1 MAAGIFRRCAAF
13 VLDLL
18 LWLLLCFPMRLL
30 LSLLGMAGIGSEAV
44 FFHYTIADLILAA
57 FFALYFI
64 AFEGAFGT
72 TPGKRVCGMRIVSV
86 RTEHLGWLD
95 VVYRETVGRF
105 LNNLLLLGYIF
116 ALFDRRH
123 RTFADRL
130 CDTRVVLIRQ
140 PVFPQFVSDEG
151 ISPPNFAASTEDP
164 ASPPENEKMGNSDTV
179 F

>member
-86 RTEHLGWLD
+86 RPSTLAGWMWSIARLWGAFSITSCCW
-95 VVYRETVGRF
+95 VTYLRSLTGVTVPLPTGCV
-105 LNNLLLLGYIF
+105 I
-116 ALFDRRH
+116 
-123 RTFADRL
+123 
-130 CDTRVVLIRQ
+130 
-140 PVFPQFVSDEG
+140 
-151 ISPPNFAASTEDP
+151 
-164 ASPPENEKMGNSDTV
+164 PEWC
-179 F
+179 

>member
-18 LWLLLCFPMRLL
+18 LWLLLCLPMRLL

-72 TPGKRVCGMRIVSV
+72 TPGKRVCGMR
-86 RTEHLGWLD
+86 
-95 VVYRETVGRF
+95 F

-116 ALFDRRH
+116 ALFDRHH

-140 PVFPQFVSDEG
+140 PVFPQIVSDEET
-151 ISPPNFAASTEDP
+151 SRPNFAESTEEP
-164 ASPPENEKMGNSDTV
+164 AGPPEDEKMGNSDTV

>member
-1 MAAGIFRRCAAF
+1 
-13 VLDLL
+13 
-18 LWLLLCFPMRLL
+18 MRLL

-130 CDTRVVLIRQ
+130 CDTRVVRSARLEE
-140 PVFPQFVSDEG
+140 P
-151 ISPPNFAASTEDP
+151 SPPNFAASTEDP